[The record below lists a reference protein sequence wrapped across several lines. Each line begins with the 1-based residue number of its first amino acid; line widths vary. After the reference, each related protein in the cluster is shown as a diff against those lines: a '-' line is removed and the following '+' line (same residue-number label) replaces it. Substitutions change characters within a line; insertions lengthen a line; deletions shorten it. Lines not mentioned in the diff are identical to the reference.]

1 MRRSTRAP
9 LGASV
14 LAVTLAAALLA
25 GCQAGPAP
33 TGKRLLVI
41 GFDGM
46 DWDLTQEL
54 IAAGRLPALARLAQ
68 QGTAAPLGTSVP
80 PLSPIAWSNFTTGM
94 DSGGHGIF
102 DFLHRDPA
110 SYFPKSALADVE
122 PGEPGPCLGKYRV
135 PPSDEFLMTR
145 MGEPFWLPLE
155 ERGVESW
162 ILRMPMNFPPSGLA
176 SRELT
181 GMGTPDMTGSL
192 GEFSFFTS
200 ALFYDDV
207 SSGGK
212 VYPLDLWEDRAEGTL
227 YGPEN
232 IFLCEPAK
240 TELPLVVYFDPE
252 EEVAEV
258 VIGDTATVLEVGEWS
273 DWVSL
278 SFELAPT
285 QAVGAAVRLYLRSV
299 RPEVQLY
306 VTPLQVDPL
315 APAIAIST
323 PADFATELAEATGGF
338 YTQGMP
344 EDTKTVTEGLFSID
358 EFLVQADI
366 ANREIEDQF
375 GWTLDRFT
383 DGFLFYYFGNID
395 QVSHIM
401 WGRTDPAHPRYDPAE
416 AEKYADVVPGLYE
429 RADAMVALALERVP
443 DATIVVMSD
452 HGFSSWRRTMNL
464 NSWLRDAGYLVLAD
478 PTLARDPGLF
488 RNVDWSRTRAYG
500 VGFNG
505 LYVNQ
510 RGRERDGIV
519 AAADKA
525 ALLDEIGDQLLATL
539 DPLSGAPAVTRVYPS
554 ERSFLPGPGLAV
566 GPDMVVGY
574 AKGTRGSNAGALGE
588 LEAEVFSDNLGE
600 WTGDHSMDHEA
611 VPGVL
616 FTNRPLAKPA
626 PTLTD
631 LAAALVAELGVEVFP
646 APPGHEAGGHE
657 AAGPGGGS

>member
-1 MRRSTRAP
+1 MPR
-9 LGASV
+9 
-14 LAVTLAAALLA
+14 TLTARLA
-25 GCQAGPAP
+25 GAAVALVLLTGCPTGSTPA
-33 TGKRLLVI
+33 GKRLLVI
-41 GFDGM
+41 GVDGM
-46 DWDLTQEL
+46 DWGLTEEL
-54 IAAGRLPALARLAQ
+54 IAAGRLPALARLQ
-68 QGTAAPLGTSVP
+68 GEGTAAPLGTSVP

-110 SYFPKSALADVE
+110 TYLPKSSLAEVE

-135 PPSDEFLMTR
+135 PPSDEFLPTR
-145 MGEPFWLPLE
+145 YGAPFWQAIEAL
-155 ERGVESW
+155 GVESW
-162 ILRMPMNFPPSGLA
+162 ILRMPVNFPPSGLA

-192 GEFSFFTS
+192 GEFSFYTS

-232 IFLCEPAK
+232 IFLCEPERA
-240 TELPLVVYFDPE
+240 ELPLVVYFDPKE
-252 EEVAEV
+252 DVAEV
-258 VIGDTATVLEVGEWS
+258 VIGDTETVLNVGEWS

-278 SFELAPT
+278 TFDLAPT
-285 QAVGAAVRLYLRSV
+285 QSVRSAVRLYLRSV

-306 VTPLQVDPL
+306 VSPLQVDPMD
-315 APAIAIST
+315 PAIPIST
-323 PADFATELAEATGGF
+323 PDDFATELAEATGGF

-344 EDTKTVTEGLFSID
+344 EDTKTITERVFSVD
-358 EFLVQADI
+358 EFLAQARI
-366 ANREIEDQF
+366 AGAEVEKQF
-375 GWTLDRFT
+375 EWTLNHWD
-383 DGFLFYYFGNID
+383 DGFLFYYFGNVD

-401 WGRTDPAHPRYDPAE
+401 WGRTDPLHPRYDPAE
-416 AEKYADVVPGLYE
+416 AEKYKDVVPGLYE

-452 HGFSSWRRTMNL
+452 HGFASWRRAMNL
-464 NSWLRDAGYLVLAD
+464 NSWLRDAGYLALKD
-478 PTLARDPGLF
+478 PTLTKDPGLF

-505 LYVNQ
+505 LYLNL

-519 AAADKA
+519 DPADRD
-525 ALLDEIGDQLLATL
+525 ALLDEIGDRLLATV
-539 DPLSGAPAVTRVYPS
+539 DPKTGDPAVTRVYPS
-554 ERSFLPGPGLAV
+554 ERYFSHGPGLAV

-574 AKGTRGSNAGALGE
+574 AKGTRSSNANVLGE

-600 WTGDHSMDHEA
+600 WTADHSMDHET
-611 VPGVL
+611 VPGIL
-616 FTNRPLAKPA
+616 FTNRPLARPA
-626 PTLTD
+626 PTLKD
-631 LAAALVAELGVEVFP
+631 LAGALVAELGGGPFP
-646 APPGHEAGGHE
+646 P
-657 AAGPGGGS
+657 AATGSGTRQ